1 MRILKIIM
9 SYAVYTL
16 NVFDK
21 EMNKLS
27 EFDKEIIQNIFL
39 QLKDNP
45 YVGDSIRYKFFR
57 EKRISEKRVYY
68 LVYDDLKIV
77 LMVTIGGKKAQK
89 ETIDKIIEYFKEYRE
104 YAEKLSNS
112 SYSS

>member
-1 MRILKIIM
+1 MT
-9 SYAVYTL
+9 YAVYVL

-27 EFDKEIIQNIFL
+27 ESDKEIIQKIFL

-45 YVGDSIRYKFFR
+45 YAGDQIRYKFFR
-57 EKRISEKRVYY
+57 EKRVREKRVYY

-77 LMVTIGGKKAQK
+77 LMVAIGGKKAQE
-89 ETIDKIIEYFKEYRE
+89 ETIDEIVRYFKEYRG

-112 SYSS
+112 SNSS

>member
-1 MRILKIIM
+1 MTY
-9 SYAVYTL
+9 SVYAL
-16 NVFDK
+16 NIFDK
-21 EMNKLS
+21 EMSKLS
-27 EFDKEIIQNIFL
+27 QDYFPKIEKIFI

-57 EKRISEKRVYY
+57 EKRIKEKRIYY

-77 LMVTIGGKKAQK
+77 LVVAIGGKKSQK
-89 ETIDKIIEYFKEYRE
+89 ETIDKIADYFEEYRN

-112 SYSS
+112 SQSS